1 MAGLAERLGVGW
13 VVVVRP
19 KQGGEI
25 GGGMVG
31 GRMVGGMVGGCRA
44 EDEAVASKRL
54 PTIDLQP
61 SENFDQV

>member
-1 MAGLAERLGVGW
+1 MGW

-25 GGGMVG
+25 GEAWWWGG
-31 GRMVGGMVGGCRA
+31 MVGGMVGGCRA